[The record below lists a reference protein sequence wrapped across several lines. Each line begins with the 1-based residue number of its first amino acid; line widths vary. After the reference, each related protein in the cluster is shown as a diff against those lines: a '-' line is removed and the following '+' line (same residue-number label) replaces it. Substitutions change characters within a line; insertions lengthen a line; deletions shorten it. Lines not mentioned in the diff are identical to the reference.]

1 MALMFLVKVLEAESP
16 LELKY
21 NLVSDSDSEFKTIQF
36 YADQTFEP
44 CLVLSM
50 VVNLWRIFS
59 VHQMSLLMAT
69 SLFER
74 TVVSLRNTSPA
85 NGVTSSLSHLA
96 SQRGTDIHVH
106 QGDWPC
112 YRL

>member
-1 MALMFLVKVLEAESP
+1 MALMFLIKLLEAENP

-21 NLVSDSDSEFKTIQF
+21 YLVSDSDSEFKTIQF

-50 VVNLWRIFS
+50 VVNLWRVFS

-69 SLFER
+69 SLFEWR
-74 TVVSLRNTSPA
+74 VVSLRNTSPA

-96 SQRGTDIHVH
+96 SQRGTDIQVH
-106 QGDWPC
+106 QCDWPC